1 MLKNLLKD
9 SVLYGVGDFVF
20 KAIAFFLFPI
30 YTHLFSVEDFGI
42 IELVSTIVSLLAMVA
57 DLGVRYGTSRFYW
70 ESTEKD
76 RIVLVS
82 TGLWIVSLGS
92 VILGVLVPI
101 FAYPFEDIIQKNYG
115 ITWIVLATA
124 LVATPFRQV
133 LQYCLD
139 TLRLHFAPLTFS
151 ILNALN
157 SLGGI
162 LLGLVFIVYYNQGI
176 LGSFIGALLFVILL
190 MPFALWSIKKDLALV
205 FDSTSAKKMFD
216 YGFPFIFAGL
226 AFWLFASVDRWLLGT
241 LSDATNLGFY
251 SIAAK
256 FSMIIYFVNS
266 AFGQAWSPW
275 AVRLVSEDTNHR
287 HIIGRLFTL
296 WFFLIS
302 VLGFGMSLFSFEL
315 LYFTSPSSYWGATQ
329 TTAIILLA
337 TTVSGVSQF
346 TPFGINISLKT
357 KYISYIHWF
366 ATFVNVLLNIWFI
379 PIWGA
384 LGAAV
389 ATLFSYVLLNGALLY
404 FSQKFY
410 PIYLE
415 KYKLL
420 YLVMLHLIVFVGCI
434 AFSQHQW
441 SYSWIVYKIL
451 FILAVCLGAFFVK
464 IIDTKEVTYWLKNFK
479 S

>member
-1 MLKNLLKD
+1 MLRQLLKD
-9 SVLYGVGDFVF
+9 SVLYGVGDFIF
-20 KAIAFFLFPI
+20 KVISFALFPI
-30 YTHLFSVEDFGI
+30 YTYTFSVEDFGTM
-42 IELVSTIVSLLAMVA
+42 ELLNTLVSLIGIVANLGMRNSVARFYYDASDKEKKLFVSAGMWVVLYSNLLIVTLTLIGGYYTQELLA
-57 DLGVRYGTSRFYW
+57 LYGVSY
-70 ESTEKD
+70 
-76 RIVLVS
+76 
-82 TGLWIVSLGS
+82 
-92 VILGVLVPI
+92 VI
-101 FAYPFEDIIQKNYG
+101 F
-115 ITWIVLATA
+115 LAA
-124 LVATPFRQV
+124 ILSIPFRQIV
-133 LQYCLD
+133 QYSLD
-139 TLRLHFAPLTFS
+139 
-151 ILNALN
+151 ILVINFLPISYSVINSLN

-162 LLGLVFIVYYNQGI
+162 LLGLVFIVYYQQGI
-176 LGSFIGALLFVILL
+176 LGSFIGHLLFVIVLV
-190 MPFALWSIKKDLALV
+190 PFSLWSIRKYV
-205 FDSTSAKKMFD
+205 GTFDKSIAKKMFAFG
-216 YGFPFIFAGL
+216 YPYTFAGL

-275 AVRLVSEDTNHR
+275 AVRLVSENTNHR